1 MSGALLLFSRLL
13 FGRFS
18 FVFFFF
24 NALEAPNR
32 TIGMG
37 LSLAGCVARL
47 YLVSF
52 DLFAFDWIFLYV
64 RTKSGSVSMGL
75 IGFILISLGLT
86 GFLVRFFVGLTGNHA
101 VLPGFTEFHL
111 ILLGPILPGFLC
123 RVWLGF
129 SRFDHVLP
137 SLGRVSMGLIGFTLI
152 SVGFQG
158 FDSIFVG
165 FDEEWCGVTGFY
177 RVSLDFTRASIL
189 WSFLAVGWFFFCTV
203 LVLTEFFFTE
213 FIGFPMLNWA
223 WTKCCWLSFKKGL
236 ARFESDFPQ
245 CFIGEMATGGHR
257 RPTCQFWRIASIFG
271 CRYRYFVLLRP
282 LSHELVGVSLF
293 STCVYLSRFERHF
306 AGFDSWVSLNFGKK
320 ERRRGFFF
328 FFFFFFFFLF
338 LVFFVIAGAAVVS
351 VSGRVLMDPFPL
363 KDWVKSGRF
372 PKFRLCPKV
381 ETLSLTE
388 FAALAFT

>member
-123 RVWLGF
+123 RV
-129 SRFDHVLP
+129 
-137 SLGRVSMGLIGFTLI
+137 
-152 SVGFQG
+152 
-158 FDSIFVG
+158 
-165 FDEEWCGVTGFY
+165 
-177 RVSLDFTRASIL
+177 
-189 WSFLAVGWFFFCTV
+189 
-203 LVLTEFFFTE
+203 
-213 FIGFPMLNWA
+213 
-223 WTKCCWLSFKKGL
+223 
-236 ARFESDFPQ
+236 
-245 CFIGEMATGGHR
+245 
-257 RPTCQFWRIASIFG
+257 
-271 CRYRYFVLLRP
+271 
-282 LSHELVGVSLF
+282 
-293 STCVYLSRFERHF
+293 
-306 AGFDSWVSLNFGKK
+306 
-320 ERRRGFFF
+320 
-328 FFFFFFFFLF
+328 
-338 LVFFVIAGAAVVS
+338 
-351 VSGRVLMDPFPL
+351 
-363 KDWVKSGRF
+363 
-372 PKFRLCPKV
+372 
-381 ETLSLTE
+381 
-388 FAALAFT
+388 